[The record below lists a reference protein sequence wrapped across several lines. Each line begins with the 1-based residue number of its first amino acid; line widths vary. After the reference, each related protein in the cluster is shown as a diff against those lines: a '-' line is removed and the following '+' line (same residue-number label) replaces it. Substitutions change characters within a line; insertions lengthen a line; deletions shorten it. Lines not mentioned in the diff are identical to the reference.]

1 MTMTWVVLLAGVL
14 IACVLFALYRFLTAP
29 PKGTPIKY
37 KPGKTLIGY
46 GQELRSTQK
55 KVRKIFLDDKIR
67 SGHTIVFG
75 TTGVGKSR
83 LAEKM
88 IESDIKRGLSVA
100 VIDPKG
106 DNALLSK
113 IVETADRVGRLGEII
128 LVTPIFPQFS
138 ARMDPL
144 SHYYMP
150 EEIVSHIVSGIKSKE
165 QFFVDIAQ
173 EVCMVIVQALII
185 FAEDHGEVPEINVA
199 AILERCSYQD
209 LANMLQQLEKS
220 TSPKAFELV
229 SILKRMLQSPQ
240 DYFSKIS
247 NSLRTTLTTLSTGNI
262 GSIIGTARSN
272 IFMERLEAGKSV
284 ILVVQTGSLLTRH
297 AAHIVGKML
306 ISMIQSFVGRVL
318 ASDRVINPPLALYLD
333 EIGSVLYI
341 GIEDI
346 FAKGRAANLW
356 CHGFAQSLA
365 DLEAKIGP
373 ETAKQIKENCN
384 TQIYMKASDLAT
396 AQEVSDFSD
405 TKLVLSPILHLGG
418 GITSK
423 EDEVPVIRVHDMK
436 NLGKRQFYL
445 FTYDGLY
452 KGIVGTVDPSRVKV
466 VIPQLEKGAALG
478 LFSGSQI
485 DYGNLIAAHPE
496 QTDGDEDLATSAE
509 SKENEVVS
517 A

>member
-1 MTMTWVVLLAGVL
+1 MTMHEKDFGEMENKIMRST
-14 IACVLFALYRFLTAP
+14 
-29 PKGTPIKY
+29 Y
-37 KPGKTLIGY
+37 KPGKTFIGNGY
-46 GQELRSTQK
+46 ELRAGKK
-55 KVRKIFLDDKIR
+55 KVRKIYLEDKYR
-67 SGHTIVFG
+67 SGHFLCFG

-106 DNALLSK
+106 DNALFSK
-113 IVETADRVGRLGEII
+113 IVETADKAGRLNELI

-138 ARMDPL
+138 ARLDPL

-173 EVCMVIVQALII
+173 EVCMVIVQALLI
-185 FAEDHGEVPEINVA
+185 FAEELCEEPEINVA
-199 AILERCSYQD
+199 AILERCSYPD
-209 LANMLQQLEKS
+209 LYNMRKQLENIK
-220 TSPKAFELV
+220 TPGAVIKAHELIG
-229 SILKRMLQSPQ
+229 ILSRMLQSPQ
-240 DYFSKIS
+240 EYFSKIS
-247 NSLRTTLTTLSTGNI
+247 NSLRTNLTTLSTGNI
-262 GSIIGTARSN
+262 GQIIGKAKSN
-272 IFMERLEAGKSV
+272 KFLERLESGKRV

-318 ASDRVINPPLALYLD
+318 ASDRVISPPLALYLD

-373 ETAKQIKENCN
+373 ETAKQINENCN
-384 TQIYMKASDLAT
+384 TKVYMKASDLET
-396 AQEVSDFSD
+396 AQYVSDFSD

-423 EDEVPVIRVHDMK
+423 EDEVPVIRTHDMK
-436 NLGKRQFYL
+436 NIRKREFFMFSYESL
-445 FTYDGLY
+445 F
-452 KGIVGTVDPSRVKV
+452 KGIVANVFPAKIKV
-466 VIPQLEKGAALG
+466 NIPTLEKGAALG
-478 LFSGSQI
+478 MFSASQV
-485 DYGNLIAAHPE
+485 DYGNLGNMLTE
-496 QTDGDEDLATSAE
+496 TDDAGSAE
-509 SKENEVVS
+509 LPEPMRQEVS